1 MDVATLARAE
11 ALNRVAFGVSM
22 ILAPE
27 LPGRLWIGPHA
38 ADDRAKVLARGVGAR
53 DLALGAGAVLAVRG
67 ADRDWARRAFA
78 AHALAD
84 GVDLLAIVA
93 AGRRIPLGAR
103 LVGGAVAAGS
113 AAVAAAYAARL
124 GTGPP

>member
-1 MDVATLARAE
+1 MDVATLARAQ
-11 ALNRVAFGVSM
+11 AINRVAFGVAM
-22 ILAPE
+22 MLRPD

-53 DLALGAGAVLAVRG
+53 DLALGAGALLAERA

-84 GVDLLAIVA
+84 GVDLLAILA
-93 AGRRIPLGAR
+93 AGRRLPPGAR
-103 LVGGAVAAGS
+103 LAGGAVAAGS
-113 AAVAAAYAARL
+113 AAVAGAYAARL
-124 GTGPP
+124 RGRSS